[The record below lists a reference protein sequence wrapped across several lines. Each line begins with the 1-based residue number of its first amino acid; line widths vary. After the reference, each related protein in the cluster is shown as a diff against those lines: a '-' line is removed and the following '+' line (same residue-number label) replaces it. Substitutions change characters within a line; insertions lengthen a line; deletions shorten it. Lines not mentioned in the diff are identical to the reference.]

1 MGTTADKLPPRGSA
15 RSLYRQSTG
24 AEAPAQPD
32 RNNSKYTVSDSGSKS
47 SASSGSDE
55 SSAETFNEKA
65 YNKDMKKYNKQLRD
79 EEADFGKA
87 MRPALTKGSG
97 VISRQYQSTRVSA
110 YNSRAKHSKQEV
122 VEVTPMVKQETPTY
136 YQESQQQQQ
145 TQQDQQEQDPKY
157 RTFSV

>member
-1 MGTTADKLPPRGSA
+1 M
-15 RSLYRQSTG
+15 
-24 AEAPAQPD
+24 
-32 RNNSKYTVSDSGSKS
+32 
-47 SASSGSDE
+47 
-55 SSAETFNEKA
+55 
-65 YNKDMKKYNKQLRD
+65 
-79 EEADFGKA
+79 
-87 MRPALTKGSG
+87 
-97 VISRQYQSTRVSA
+97 SRQYQSTRVAA